1 VYSVESE
8 DCKIE
13 IVFFVPVNEDERDP
27 NVQLVFVK
35 GKYYSI
41 CGKVVPGTYNCRLRL
56 KMTAVSSTHLTIRRD
71 LGSNRCPLKAS
82 LVGVVQDIP
91 EKVNDESAMLK
102 LLVNDYAVRPSES
115 VLFVVGHMEV
125 IQEDLYVYAANTSYV
140 ENVNEKSSKA
150 SSTEADKYSVDLTI
164 DDSRSLKCVRSDI
177 VEGEDSCIE
186 DEEDLVRNVGLDY
199 NYCDQIVEHNK
210 EHAGNSDER
219 EVDVVNEDKVI
230 MRNYRKGNK
239 GKERV
244 TQPIMH
250 NTRSQARIS
259 KDVNKKD

>member
-1 VYSVESE
+1 QFAMPCCVDTIVKIIQVRQTDKDESNLTIVWGLGVYPVESE
-8 DCKIE
+8 DCEIE
-13 IVFFVPVNEDERDP
+13 IVLFVPVNEDERDP
-27 NVQLVFVK
+27 NIQSVFVK
-35 GKYYSI
+35 GEYYSI

-71 LGSNRCPLKAS
+71 LGSNRCPLKAL

-91 EKVNDESAMLK
+91 EEVNDKSAMLK
-102 LLVNDYAVRPSES
+102 LLVNDYA
-115 VLFVVGHMEV
+115 
-125 IQEDLYVYAANTSYV
+125 A
-140 ENVNEKSSKA
+140 SKA

-164 DDSRSLKCVRSDI
+164 DDSRSLKRVRSDI
-177 VEGEDSCIE
+177 VEGEDSCME

-199 NYCDQIVEHNK
+199 NYHDQIVKHNK

-219 EVDVVNEDKVI
+219 EVNVVNEDKVI
-230 MRNYRKGNK
+230 MHNYRKGNK

-244 TQPIMH
+244 TQPIVH
-250 NTRSQARIS
+250 NTRSQAGMS